1 MSWAENDRCQTTST
15 RRKWRTCAACSNG
28 CSALTELDITNFNT
42 ANVNDMGDMFRGC
55 SGLKTIDVKHFN
67 TAKVGGMSNMFAECS
82 MMKTLDL
89 ANFNTEQNEV
99 YGFYVLRLQRVEDAR
114 P

>member
-1 MSWAENDRCQTTST
+1 MAGLFSE
-15 RRKWRTCAACSNG
+15 

-67 TAKVGGMSNMFAECS
+67 TAKVGGYE
-82 MMKTLDL
+82 
-89 ANFNTEQNEV
+89 
-99 YGFYVLRLQRVEDAR
+99 
-114 P
+114 